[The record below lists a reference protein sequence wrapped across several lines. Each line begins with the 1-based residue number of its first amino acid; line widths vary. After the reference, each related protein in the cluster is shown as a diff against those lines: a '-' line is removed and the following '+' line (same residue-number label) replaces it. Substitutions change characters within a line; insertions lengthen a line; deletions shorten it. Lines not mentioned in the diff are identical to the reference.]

1 MCQGII
7 PNYAGH
13 LAHACSGPSIAL
25 MLAKGAS
32 LHDREEHVAQLFRE
46 ACGPVSATDTA
57 VDLRCAQTYTT
68 CDAQFDSEVARVL
81 RPQSVRAQFSQD
93 RLRNAVH
100 CTDIPED
107 GALECSY
114 FFDVLGAL

>member
-1 MCQGII
+1 
-7 PNYAGH
+7 
-13 LAHACSGPSIAL
+13 

-32 LHDREEHVAQLFRE
+32 LQDREEHGAQLFRE
-46 ACGPVSATDTA
+46 ACGPVSVIDDFVLALNVPETEMRATR
-57 VDLRCAQTYTT
+57 V
-68 CDAQFDSEVARVL
+68 QFDSEVARVL
-81 RPQSVRAQFSQD
+81 RPQSIRAQFSQD

-114 FFDVLGAL
+114 FFDVLAAL